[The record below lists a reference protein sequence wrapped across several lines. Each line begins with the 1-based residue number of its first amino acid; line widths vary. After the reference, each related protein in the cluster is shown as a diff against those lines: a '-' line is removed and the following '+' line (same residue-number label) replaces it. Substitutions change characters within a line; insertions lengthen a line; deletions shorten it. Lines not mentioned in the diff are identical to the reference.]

1 MCRRKLVSAILVGSV
16 VLGLFTGCGADT
28 DSNGTDSSQPE
39 TQAEDQN
46 TANTGNDTA
55 NTGNDMAAKD
65 GKTLV
70 VYFSA
75 SGNTERVGDIIAE
88 ITGADVFAVEPREP
102 YSEEDLDYNNE
113 DSRVSKEHGAPDT
126 REVELVSTEVENWD
140 SYETVFIGYPI
151 WWGNAAWPLDGFV
164 KANDFTGKTVIP
176 FCTSASSE
184 MGESGKMLAD
194 MAGTGDWQEGIR
206 FRSGASEDDVRDW
219 VLGSG
224 KTGL

>member
-16 VLGLFTGCGADT
+16 VLGLFTGCRADT

-126 REVELVSTEVENWD
+126 REVELISTEVENWD

>member
-1 MCRRKLVSAILVGSV
+1 M
-16 VLGLFTGCGADT
+16 
-28 DSNGTDSSQPE
+28 
-39 TQAEDQN
+39 
-46 TANTGNDTA
+46 
-55 NTGNDMAAKD
+55 
-65 GKTLV
+65 
-70 VYFSA
+70 
-75 SGNTERVGDIIAE
+75 TEE
-88 ITGADVFAVEPREP
+88 
-102 YSEEDLDYNNE
+102 
-113 DSRVSKEHGAPDT
+113 
-126 REVELVSTEVENWD
+126 
-140 SYETVFIGYPI
+140 YPI